1 MVRRLAKAIEFSSIF
16 LGPSLLRY
24 TCNKNLTETADV
36 LLMHRNDIR
45 TNQLPRKRHADQI
58 WLFWQDE
65 PGGSSKRFNPY
76 QFNWTIS
83 YRFNA
88 EASFAAYGFTLL
100 RKQPLSER
108 ELDVYVKNAFNKR
121 TSSAVWF
128 VSNCKPQPRLEYFH
142 RLRVHYPS
150 MITFGRCILSS
161 SNSTSVCRR
170 GAACQ
175 SSTLLSNKFY
185 LAFESQSCRDYIT
198 EKFWRSLAYGAIP
211 IVHGPR
217 TKQSLTQMSP
227 PNSFIYTGDFD
238 TPSQLADHLRQI
250 GRNRTLF
257 GEYHRWRRFY
267 TVGHRADETES
278 YRFCELCHRLNTNR
292 DRIYYPDL
300 HSFFADGC

>member
-45 TNQLPRKRHADQI
+45 TEQLPRKRHADQI

-108 ELDVYVKNAFNKR
+108 ELDVYVKDAFNQR
-121 TSSAVWF
+121 A
-128 VSNCKPQPRLEYFH
+128 
-142 RLRVHYPS
+142 
-150 MITFGRCILSS
+150 
-161 SNSTSVCRR
+161 RR
-170 GAACQ
+170 A
-175 SSTLLSNKFY
+175 
-185 LAFESQSCRDYIT
+185 
-198 EKFWRSLAYGAIP
+198 
-211 IVHGPR
+211 
-217 TKQSLTQMSP
+217 
-227 PNSFIYTGDFD
+227 
-238 TPSQLADHLRQI
+238 
-250 GRNRTLF
+250 LF
-257 GEYHRWRRFY
+257 G
-267 TVGHRADETES
+267 S
-278 YRFCELCHRLNTNR
+278 
-292 DRIYYPDL
+292 
-300 HSFFADGC
+300 